1 MKVSSV
7 PLVYCV
13 TNKKTKRLYKR
24 LFEEV
29 NAKLREAPK
38 SCMTYIGKDS
48 VPDELIPEF
57 TAGCGADAFIR
68 DQLLTERSRDDN
80 ASNKNQI
87 GARICHAIPAR
98 ASFNSLL
105 NQVNYGYTDALG
117 GFPRYA
123 VPAAHKYHCPARTPS
138 TAMPFSS

>member
-38 SCMTYIGKDS
+38 SCMSDF
-48 VPDELIPEF
+48 ELAAF
-57 TAGCGADAFIR
+57 DA
-68 DQLLTERSRDDN
+68 
-80 ASNKNQI
+80 
-87 GARICHAIPAR
+87 AREVWPNIT